1 MILYGF
7 TSIKNCENGDIFWV
21 DKAEVGQNTIKLWYD
36 LICTPIFS
44 FEQLLNSLLY
54 WIWKS
59 YLNYVI
65 GKE

>member
-54 WIWKS
+54 
-59 YLNYVI
+59 
-65 GKE
+65 